1 MGQQAHQAVIMA
13 AQLIAPTIQQTQ
25 GVQIVRQTVLKA
37 VRQNA
42 ITIVPRHVS
51 ITAMGVAMIHVAV
64 DAHTL
69 AQVQGVQDVRRHVH

>member
-69 AQVQGVQDVRRHVH
+69 A

>member
-1 MGQQAHQAVIMA
+1 MGRQAHQAVIMDA
-13 AQLIAPTIQQTQ
+13 RLIALIIQLIQD
-25 GVQIVRQTVLKA
+25 VQIVRQTVLKA

-51 ITAMGVAMIHVAV
+51 ITAMGVAMIHVEV

-69 AQVQGVQDVRRHVH
+69 AQVQDVQDVRRHVH